1 MDDWHRKLVEQ
12 LVADSPKGFVPDA
25 TTALEI
31 AFGKARSAVA
41 YTLELARAHRVPVTG
56 SVAGDDVWLALGDG
70 RVRFTLNRRE
80 GHVVVQ
86 RPGQDELRLR
96 GDAASSG
103 SGGAGGAGDDLGAL
117 ACASIDALVAAW
129 RALPVRPRTP
139 SAPPPE
145 FEDEPTKG

>member
-12 LVADSPKGFVPDA
+12 LVADTPSGFVPDA
-25 TTALEI
+25 SASLEI
-31 AFGKARSAVA
+31 AFGKARSAVTYA
-41 YTLELARAHRVPVTG
+41 LEVARAHRVPATG
-56 SVAGDDVWLALGDG
+56 SVLGDDVWLALGEG

-96 GDAASSG
+96 GDVATTGGSG
-103 SGGAGGAGDDLGAL
+103 SGSPGDDLGAL
-117 ACASIDALVAAW
+117 ARASIDGLVAAW
-129 RALPVRPRTP
+129 RAQPLRKRTP